1 MYLLGCETKEISC
14 GRPWASS
21 FTLATG
27 RVCNSRNNSESLH
40 LEGWSK
46 TEMRSCMKSLRT
58 APNAFSVTGKP

>member
-1 MYLLGCETKEISC
+1 MGDLGPVPSPLQL
-14 GRPWASS
+14 R
-21 FTLATG
+21 

-58 APNAFSVTGKP
+58 APNALSVTGKP